1 MFKAKAISAIIVTS
15 IFGLAACGG
24 GSSDKND
31 STVTTVRQKNAA
43 LSFTTLPA
51 TTVPKTVTTPLPQI
65 GGGIRP
71 TTTVALATTTSIV
84 GGIGTTLPC
93 LPPKKPVGPFCK

>member
-31 STVTTVRQKNAA
+31 STTTTVRQRNGTSSSSS
-43 LSFTTLPA
+43 SFYASSKEECTMKGYKW
-51 TTVPKTVTTPLPQI
+51 KTMI
-65 GGGIRP
+65 SSSSSKIYY
-71 TTTVALATTTSIV
+71 
-84 GGIGTTLPC
+84 C
-93 LPPKKPVGPFCK
+93 YK

>member
-1 MFKAKAISAIIVTS
+1 MFKVKAITAVIITG

-43 LSFTTLPA
+43 LTSLKGSIPNSA
-51 TTVPKTVTTPLPQI
+51 PTTVTYVVP
-65 GGGIRP
+65 GMSG
-71 TTTVALATTTSIV
+71 TTV
-84 GGIGTTLPC
+84 PC
-93 LPPKKPVGPFCK
+93 LPPKKWVGPFCK